1 MDSSTSDK
9 KILLDALERAAA
21 LPLRTI
27 RCSEVA
33 PLPPGNWERPHSF
46 NCVRV
51 SLMLAGSNGIFI
63 QYRGEWREIEFRAGE
78 AMIYAPLSWTA
89 YAPRRPGYSENLGL
103 VMQPGFL
110 RIVHSVGDPVN
121 GDKFHSFHISKTL
134 RASTSGLIDLLPDA
148 IRSGD
153 REGTAPMLLRQ
164 ALRQA
169 RHDLAAAGENDPI
182 RAKELWMRICA
193 YLAEN
198 FPVLGLREETAEHFG
213 ITPGY
218 LSNLFAR
225 YGRGRSFNR
234 TVNLLRLES
243 AARQLADGTSSCGE
257 IARNCGFPSP
267 SYFGMR
273 FRSVYHCTPLEYR
286 RRQQKL
292 RED

>member
-1 MDSSTSDK
+1 MGPSAEDK
-9 KILLDALERAAA
+9 GILLDALARAATM
-21 LPLRTI
+21 PLRTL
-27 RCSEVA
+27 RCSEAA
-33 PLPPGNWERPHSF
+33 PLPPGNWKRAYSF
-46 NCVRV
+46 NCVRI
-51 SLMLAGSNGIFI
+51 SLMLAGSSSILI
-63 QYRGEWREIEFRAGE
+63 QYQGKWQEVKFHAGE
-78 AMIYAPLSWTA
+78 AMIYTPLSWTA

-103 VMQPGFL
+103 VMQPKFL
-110 RIVHSVGDPVN
+110 RLVHSVSDPSGGN
-121 GDKFHSFHISKTL
+121 SNHSFHLSKTL
-134 RASTSGLIDLLPDA
+134 RPSTAGLINLLPDA

-153 REGTAPMLLRQ
+153 RENTAPMLLRQ
-164 ALRQA
+164 ALKLA
-169 RHDLAAAGENDPI
+169 RNDLAAAGESDPV

-225 YGRGRSFNR
+225 YGRGQSFNR

-267 SYFGMR
+267 SYFGLR
-273 FRSVYHCTPLEYR
+273 FRDVYHCTPLEYR
-286 RRQQKL
+286 RRQRKL
-292 RED
+292 REN

>member
-1 MDSSTSDK
+1 MNSPTSDK

-51 SLMLAGSNGIFI
+51 SLMLAGSSGIFI
-63 QYRGEWREIEFRAGE
+63 QYRCKWQEVEFHAGE

-103 VMQPGFL
+103 VMQPNFL
-110 RIVHSVGDPVN
+110 RIVHSVSDPVSGN
-121 GDKFHSFHISKTL
+121 KFHSFHISKTL
-134 RASTSGLIDLLPDA
+134 RASTAGLIDLLPDA
-148 IRSGD
+148 ISSGD

-169 RHDLAAAGENDPI
+169 RHDLDAAGENDPV

-286 RRQQKL
+286 RNQQKM
-292 RED
+292 RKN

>member
-1 MDSSTSDK
+1 MVTSAAEK
-9 KILLDALERAAA
+9 KIFLDAFERAAA
-21 LPLRTI
+21 LPLRNLH
-27 RCSEVA
+27 CSEAA
-33 PLPPGNWERPHSF
+33 PLPPGNWDRPKSF

-51 SLMLAGSNGIFI
+51 SLMLAGSNSIFI
-63 QYRGEWREIEFRAGE
+63 QYQGKWQEVEFHAGE
-78 AMIYAPLSWTA
+78 AIIYAPLSWTA
-89 YAPRRPGYSENLGL
+89 YAPRHPGYSENLGL

-110 RIVHSVGDPVN
+110 RIVHIVNDPVG
-121 GDKFHSFHISKTL
+121 GDKTHYFHISKML
-134 RASTSGLIDLLPDA
+134 RASTAGLINLLPDA

-153 REGTAPMLLRQ
+153 REGTASMLLRQ
-164 ALRQA
+164 ALRLA
-169 RHDLAAAGENDPI
+169 RNDLAVTGESDPV

-198 FPVLGLREETAEHFG
+198 FPVLGVREETAEHFG

-225 YGRGRSFNR
+225 YGGGRSFNH

-267 SYFGMR
+267 SYFGLR
-273 FRSVYHCTPLEYR
+273 FRSVYRCTPLEYR

>member
-1 MDSSTSDK
+1 MNASTRDK
-9 KILLDALERAAA
+9 EILLDALDRAAA
-21 LPLRTI
+21 LPLRTL
-27 RCSEVA
+27 RCSEAA

-51 SLMLAGSNGIFI
+51 SLMLAGSAGIFI
-63 QYRGEWREIEFRAGE
+63 QYQGKWQEVEFHTGE

-89 YAPRRPGYSENLGL
+89 YAPCRPGYAENLGL
-103 VMQPGFL
+103 VMHPGFL
-110 RIVHSVGDPVN
+110 RLVHTVGDPVD
-121 GDKFHSFHISKTL
+121 GASFHSFHISKTL
-134 RASTSGLIDLLPDA
+134 RASTAGIINLLPDTL
-148 IRSGD
+148 RSGD
-153 REGTAPMLLRQ
+153 REHTAPMLLRQ
-164 ALRQA
+164 ALRMA
-169 RHDLAAAGENDPI
+169 RGDLAAAGESDPV

-198 FPVLGLREETAEHFG
+198 FPMLTLREETAEHFG

-225 YGRGRSFNR
+225 YGRGKSFNR

-243 AARQLADGTSSCGE
+243 AARQLADGNASCGE

-267 SYFGMR
+267 SYFGVR

-286 RRQQKL
+286 RRQHKQ
-292 RED
+292 REV